1 MHFQT
6 SKRGVPSAATWITV
20 LFVASLAVTR
30 SEGIP
35 GVRHFPV
42 CRLSRYEPFR
52 DFGMS
57 PKAGTVEA
65 HHAGTGEASGVTR
78 LEPFE
83 PIRTVERRGRPSRFQ
98 RPILALR
105 LQPESHL

>member
-6 SKRGVPSAATWITV
+6 SKRGVPSAGTWITV

-30 SEGIP
+30 PEGIP

-52 DFGMS
+52 EFGMS
-57 PKAGTVEA
+57 PKAGTARHITQEQAKQQASRALGPLNQLGQLSVEA
-65 HHAGTGEASGVTR
+65 DPRDPAAHFWHYVYN
-78 LEPFE
+78 PD
-83 PIRTVERRGRPSRFQ
+83 
-98 RPILALR
+98 
-105 LQPESHL
+105 SHL